1 MLPVGHILNQ
11 RYRVERLLGHGG
23 MASVYIVSHVN
34 LEKKRFALKMIESTH
49 ANSGAILER
58 FRREAAI
65 LSEFDHPHIVN
76 VVDWDVY
83 EGQHPYLVMELLD
96 GTDLA
101 HFIQSHSPV
110 HPSMALP
117 MFLQIAEALGAA
129 HAKGIVHRD
138 LKPAN
143 IFVCKNGPFTNYVKV
158 LDFGIAKVLT
168 QPGVHGQTKNAVLLG
183 TPEYMAP
190 EQAMGKN
197 SEVDAR
203 TDQFALA
210 AILYE
215 LLSGRPAF
223 YEPGEALLLTLQRVV
238 LHHPPPLAD
247 RGLNDVVMR
256 ALSKDPAHRFPTLRA
271 FVEATGVEDMSGAF
285 MVLRERGKRTQAT
298 RITEELPPPQSVVV
312 LTDAKNEQH
321 AAMAELP
328 ASAAAAALDP
338 SIIPSSVVAAADP
351 GSLVTVPTGN
361 VVLAP
366 VGGRVAAPDAPT
378 PTVAPKSTANPTLP
392 VSIESIIL
400 TEDAAVATNN
410 HGASSPAADLPAA
423 RAPVSRDSQGELHP
437 RPRRLRQFA
446 QLSLV
451 SISIIGLV
459 ALALLN
465 MLRQRQPP
473 GRSVTQYDR
482 ATAPPV
488 QAAASIREAPHS
500 TASPQDASP
509 VQPSRPVEPAAARQY
524 DAGAANA
531 TELRSS
537 VADASAAMPP
547 PIKGATE
554 VPSSPTDG
562 ALDQPTG
569 PSHGEAQPTDTNRPV
584 PNAPTVRQPP
594 PAVPLRGSI
603 YVVVD
608 HIGDPQQTAIR
619 ECFMSD
625 RNGPLREGLAQQGAK
640 VRIGLFGSFM
650 IYIDDHA
657 RLKRYEEDED
667 LAKLVGCLRAIPP
680 PLRRDPKEKPLE
692 VEVRFLFGGR

>member
-1 MLPVGHILNQ
+1 MARAIRAKLEILVLAEISVVMADHAGNGG
-11 RYRVERLLGHGG
+11 YGLAIGKKLNASITLWSGVRVH
-23 MASVYIVSHVN
+23 H
-34 LEKKRFALKMIESTH
+34 
-49 ANSGAILER
+49 
-58 FRREAAI
+58 
-65 LSEFDHPHIVN
+65 
-76 VVDWDVY
+76 
-83 EGQHPYLVMELLD
+83 
-96 GTDLA
+96 
-101 HFIQSHSPV
+101 
-110 HPSMALP
+110 
-117 MFLQIAEALGAA
+117 
-129 HAKGIVHRD
+129 
-138 LKPAN
+138 
-143 IFVCKNGPFTNYVKV
+143 
-158 LDFGIAKVLT
+158 
-168 QPGVHGQTKNAVLLG
+168 
-183 TPEYMAP
+183 
-190 EQAMGKN
+190 
-197 SEVDAR
+197 EVDPAR
-203 TDQFALA
+203 
-210 AILYE
+210 I
-215 LLSGRPAF
+215 GRR
-223 YEPGEALLLTLQRVV
+223 QRVV

-657 RLKRYEEDED
+657 RLKRYEADED